1 MLKRTWDY
9 EMLSVAV
16 TSSDETKLNASLT
29 VERVARGG
37 SVLTGTVDWNF
48 DTDNETEVRSLK
60 NLPYFYSFY

>member
-1 MLKRTWDY
+1 
-9 EMLSVAV
+9 MLSVTL
-16 TSSDETKLNASLT
+16 TSSDVTKLNGSFT

-60 NLPYFYSFY
+60 FNLLFQFLFNSHTNRSN